1 MAGRTQ
7 KSGGSRTGARRRPG
21 AGKVEEGAACP
32 GELNLPSQSREDF
45 ADTAMEQIGE
55 FEEKLDELESGLETS
70 GWNDLADYRGQLE
83 DLRLRLRTARAKS
96 AELEAA
102 PDREWPELRKEME
115 EVLLDLA
122 DSVREL
128 SLLAGQVLQE

>member
-1 MAGRTQ
+1 
-7 KSGGSRTGARRRPG
+7 
-21 AGKVEEGAACP
+21 
-32 GELNLPSQSREDF
+32 
-45 ADTAMEQIGE
+45 MEQIGE